1 MTVLVVKDTAIVA
14 ELKSSSETVGQ
25 DALKFL
31 GVLKKEK
38 PGSGNI
44 AASANDVQKAIR
56 QLERL
61 AGVGLVMI
69 LYGALFVM
77 YQYILLVGFSTIG

>member
-1 MTVLVVKDTAIVA
+1 MTVLVVMDTTIVA

-44 AASANDVQKAIR
+44 AASANEVQKAIR

-61 AGVGLVMI
+61 AGVRLI
-69 LYGALFVM
+69 ITLYRAL
-77 YQYILLVGFSTIG
+77 